1 MCDLVA
7 RHRPVAVYVA
17 GSLARGEFVAGLSD
31 VDVLVVTERPPAK
44 HERFQLAAVGDT
56 DVEITLVSLE
66 EAVRALGE
74 GAGFT
79 AQAIREG
86 VLVYGEP
93 VEGPAGGA
101 ERAPAGRRASS
112 RRGPRPGGSALD
124 GGSGEPRA

>member
-1 MCDLVA
+1 MRERLRRILERARHPELLDGLERIVCDLVA

-86 VLVYGEP
+86 VLVYGES
-93 VEGPAGGA
+93 VDVK
-101 ERAPAGRRASS
+101 RRRLA
-112 RRGPRPGGSALD
+112 RP
-124 GGSGEPRA
+124 